1 MNSIMNLLIQFVFVP
16 ISTLLA
22 FFILVTALNW
32 LYLFYKGHRPI
43 KAIGSNYNRHWLL
56 KLFYDFPKQLANDLM
71 FNDPNKFKP
80 HGTILFCGPQGS
92 GKTIS
97 MVYYIQKLQKKYPK
111 MKTFAN
117 INIAN
122 SEVFQGWTSIIDN
135 NNGEDGVLFAIDEL
149 PIWFN
154 QKDSS
159 SFPPEFLQDI
169 NQQRKQRK
177 HTIGTAQVFGQVA
190 KAIRAVPDTIYL
202 PYTIL
207 GCLTVVLV
215 TRPHYYNTEKMAFKR
230 FEVGQTWFFVH
241 TKELRESYDTMERVS
256 RASREGFEPNKFVN
270 PETRFACPGETN

>member
-1 MNSIMNLLIQFVFVP
+1 MNSIMNLLIQFVFIP
-16 ISTLLA
+16 LSTLIA
-22 FFILVTALNW
+22 FFIGLTYINW
-32 LYLFYKGHRPI
+32 IILYFKGHRPI
-43 KAIGSNYNRHWLL
+43 KSIGSNYNRHWFI
-56 KLFYDFPKQLANDLM
+56 KLFYDFPKQLARDLM

-97 MVYYIQKLQKKYPK
+97 MVYYIQKLQKMYPN
-111 MKTFAN
+111 MKSLSNIQIAESETF
-117 INIAN
+117 
-122 SEVFQGWTSIIDN
+122 EGWKSIVDN
-135 NNGEDGVLFAIDEL
+135 NNGENGVLFSIDEL

-202 PYTIL
+202 PYTFFK
-207 GCLTVVLV
+207 CLTVVLV

-230 FEVGQTWFFVH
+230 YEISKTWFFIQND
-241 TKELRESYDTMERVS
+241 ELRNSYDTMERVS

-270 PETRFACPGETN
+270 TETRFASSGETN